1 MDESAERTRVEWHEW
16 GPEPFEIADRAG
28 KPVLLSLSAT
38 WCSWCHEM
46 DEETYSEP
54 RIAANVNDGFVPV
67 RVDVDRHPR
76 VRERYNMGGFP
87 STVFLTPSGEQLTGA
102 GYLAPD
108 GMRQVITSV
117 RKMWDGKGAEA
128 GRIPRSLQGEATPA
142 GELTPRIEEQLLGA
156 LHETYDEQAGGWGTD
171 AKFPMPRTIEFALK
185 REREQAVR
193 TLDAVGANLLD
204 DYAGGFY
211 RYAAGGDWSEPHYE
225 KMLDTNAAIVR
236 AFANAYLYT
245 GREEYRQP
253 AADTIDY
260 LTTTLW
266 TGDAFAGSQSAGPG
280 AEFYAREPT
289 DREAADEPPVDPTH
303 FADRNALAADAL
315 LTYHAY
321 TDDDTARRYAER
333 ALDYLAETLIEDGE
347 VVHFRDPE
355 NADEVGES
363 LLLADHARTVAAL
376 TTAREVLGP
385 DALDERPIDLARS
398 VADAAIDELHDEGS
412 FRDGPAS
419 GEGLLDRPLR
429 PLDGNVEMADALLDL
444 AVLTDE
450 DRYRDVARETVE
462 AFAGAWDRFGPQVAG
477 YGSAA
482 SRLLNGTLVI
492 RIADDAGTDL
502 HRAALRMG
510 DHEKVV
516 VPDAEGIDAG
526 TAAASIVTDAD
537 EPSSSS
543 PRSQAP
549 ENAAVSSDPAET
561 PDQLEARVSAL
572 IDERSGQD

>member
-16 GPEPFEIADRAG
+16 GPEPFEIADRTG

-46 DEETYSEP
+46 DGETYSEP

-87 STVFLTPSGEQLTGA
+87 STVFLTPEGEQLTGA
-102 GYLAPD
+102 GYLGPD

-117 RKMWDGKGAEA
+117 RKLWDGKGAEA
-128 GRIPRSLQGEATPA
+128 GRVPRSLQGEATPA
-142 GELTPRIEEQLLGA
+142 GELTPQIEEQLLGA
-156 LHETYDEQAGGWGTD
+156 LHETYDERSGGWGTD

-185 REREQAVR
+185 RERQQALR
-193 TLDAVGANLLD
+193 TLDAVGANLFD
-204 DYAGGFY
+204 EHAGGFY
-211 RYAAGGDWSEPHYE
+211 RYAAGEDWSEPHYE

-245 GREEYRQP
+245 GGEEYRQP

-266 TGDAFAGSQSAGPG
+266 TGDAFAGSQSAGEG
-280 AEFYAREPT
+280 ASYYARAATE
-289 DREAADEPPVDPTH
+289 REDADEPSVDPTL
-303 FADRNALAADAL
+303 FADRNALAVDAL
-315 LTYHAY
+315 LTYRAY
-321 TDDDTARRYAER
+321 TDDDAAGRFAER
-333 ALDYLAETLIEDGE
+333 ALDTLDAELIADGE
-347 VVHFRDPE
+347 VSHYRDPE
-355 NADEVGES
+355 NTDDVGES
-363 LLLADHARTVAAL
+363 LLLADHAHTVAAL
-376 TTAREVLGP
+376 TTAREVLGA
-385 DALDERPIDLARS
+385 DALDGRAIEVARR
-398 VADAAIDELHDEGS
+398 VADAAIDELHAEGS

-429 PLDGNVEMADALLDL
+429 PLDGNVEMVDALLDL
-444 AVLTDE
+444 AVITGE
-450 DRYRDVARETVE
+450 DRYHDVARETIE
-462 AFAGAWDRFGPQVAG
+462 AFAGAWDRFGPQVAV

-492 RIADDAGTDL
+492 RVGNPAGSDL

-516 VPDAEGIDAG
+516 VPGADDVADG
-526 TAAASIVTDAD
+526 TATVSIVTADDAD
-537 EPSSSS
+537 
-543 PRSQAP
+543 AT
-549 ENAAVSSDPAET
+549 AADPATTPGELET
-561 PDQLEARVSAL
+561 RVSDLTA
-572 IDERSGQD
+572 DRSGE